1 MARASEALLLL
12 GHTDSALAYTACS
25 DMSVCAGGPL
35 ALARQR
41 GQALAATG
49 DSAAA
54 AACLEKAA
62 AGAQEYG
69 FFMHELQAVL
79 ALVTNELG
87 GDEAR
92 TRLGELVRQL
102 DGSEAQV
109 AELLQDRDGHSRG
122 ALMSTIMPTQPRTIE

>member
-79 ALVTNELG
+79 ALVSNGLG

-92 TRLGELVRQL
+92 ARLGGLVRRL
-102 DGSEAQV
+102 EGSAEQV
-109 AELLQDRDGHSRG
+109 AELLLGRDGRATVDVEALLRG
-122 ALMSTIMPTQPRTIE
+122 GP

>member
-12 GHTDSALAYTACS
+12 GHTDSALAYASCA
-25 DMSVCAGGPL
+25 DMSVCAGVCL
-35 ALARQR
+35 ANARQR
-41 GQALAATG
+41 GRVLAATG
-49 DSAAA
+49 DGAAA
-54 AACLEKAA
+54 TACLEQAA
-62 AGAQEYG
+62 RDAQEVG